1 MNVWIRSS
9 SVIEFTFLLFGQLGR
24 VLNGSPAWDKY
35 GQCGFFCLSCICSK
49 YRCISFLIPGERNT
63 NMSDAGKHDA
73 LQHVPQISE
82 ASPQSTW
89 QLRFLKWQ
97 HRLQPQHLPVY
108 EHGDFPGNMK
118 YSLKQLSHTNVTNT
132 LWHLLFFFR
141 LSKVSYCT
149 NKTRGSQMTQCC
161 VKDNTRPWCSYSCFV
176 TCGHFLPVFSSLP
189 HDVAKFL
196 FLASISHVSTCHIV
210 TMYHPVYFHITC
222 LSLQPGL
229 LKTVGHIGRRGGYL

>member
-1 MNVWIRSS
+1 MTTPTSAS
-9 SVIEFTFLLFGQLGR
+9 A
-24 VLNGSPAWDKY
+24 PACVRTWGFPREYEILPQTAQSYQRDKY
-35 GQCGFFCLSCICSK
+35 VV
-49 YRCISFLIPGERNT
+49 T
-63 NMSDAGKHDA
+63 
-73 LQHVPQISE
+73 
-82 ASPQSTW
+82 SP
-89 QLRFLKWQ
+89 
-97 HRLQPQHLPVY
+97 
-108 EHGDFPGNMK
+108 
-118 YSLKQLSHTNVTNT
+118 
-132 LWHLLFFFR
+132 FFFR

-176 TCGHFLPVFSSLP
+176 TCSHFLPVFSSLP